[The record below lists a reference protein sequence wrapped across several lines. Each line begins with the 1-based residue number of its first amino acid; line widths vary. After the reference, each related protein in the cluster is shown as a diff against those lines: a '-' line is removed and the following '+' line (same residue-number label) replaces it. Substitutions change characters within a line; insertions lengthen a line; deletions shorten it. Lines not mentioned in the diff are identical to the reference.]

1 MSEAT
6 EPRAANSIFAKVF
19 LDHPASVD
27 ESYFAH
33 MRFALRFS
41 FWLSVA
47 AGAALIHALV
57 PACCETTAS
66 RILGRLTQMMESRH

>member
-41 FWLSVA
+41 F
-47 AGAALIHALV
+47 
-57 PACCETTAS
+57 
-66 RILGRLTQMMESRH
+66 